1 MNTLLLNVLDSGC
14 QLLTTGWDTG
24 RLSVV
29 ADYLHLNTVII
40 KLEIPDC
47 AQLFFA

>member
-24 RLSVV
+24 KLSVV